1 MAINNLFFN
10 LLIAVT
16 VLKNI
21 CKHNTINITIRHALN
36 TKKVA
41 MTIGTIFVLVL
52 WGKLFQ
58 RQLPLL
64 KYIPVFVEVLISR
77 VFPSVNT
84 IPAHRF

>member
-1 MAINNLFFN
+1 MAINNSFFN

-16 VLKNI
+16 VF
-21 CKHNTINITIRHALN
+21 KHNTINITIRHALN
-36 TKKVA
+36 TKKAA

-58 RQLPLL
+58 RQIPLL
-64 KYIPVFVEVLISR
+64 KCIPVFVEVLISR